1 LPVAAASRRVH
12 RVRFAIRLLVPL
24 TAVALVAC
32 SGGDETDP
40 PPLSQRFLTAADAP
54 GTKPDPVETRETT
67 VDFDEFI
74 AVLGPALIDPDEEEM
89 TTVFQEAGFKGA
101 GVDARFFGE
110 THDPHGPHV
119 FSSFIEL
126 ESEDGATS
134 TLDWLETETTKP
146 CPMTCARQTDTF
158 DVDDIADDARGV
170 HSIATAEGIETA
182 GTEQERPFE
191 SYWVA
196 FSNGAVVYAV
206 DLHGPPGSV
215 SEEQALEIARAYHD
229 RITGS

>member
-1 LPVAAASRRVH
+1 MFTLVGCDDETAAPVPVA
-12 RVRFAIRLLVPL
+12 
-24 TAVALVAC
+24 
-32 SGGDETDP
+32 
-40 PPLSQRFLTAADAP
+40 QRFVTAEDAP
-54 GTKPDPVETRETT
+54 DSKSDPVEKGETT
-67 VDFDEFI
+67 VDVDDAI
-74 AVLGPALIDPDEEEM
+74 AVLGPSLPAPDEEDM
-89 TTVFQEAGFKGA
+89 TTRFQEAGLKGA
-101 GVDARFFGE
+101 GVDTRFFGD
-110 THDPHGPHV
+110 THTQTAPHV

-158 DVDDIADDARGV
+158 DVGDIADDARGV
-170 HSIATAEGIETA
+170 HSIATAEGIERA
-182 GTEQERPFE
+182 GTDAERPFE

-206 DLHGPPGSV
+206 DLRGPPGSV
-215 SEEQALEIARAYHD
+215 SEEQALEIARAYYD